1 MDTVQGWKW
10 NEKEAESSASGVF
23 SDICSIGTHLPDGGR
38 GGRQLIESG
47 FWRGCIQ
54 HQRENVEK
62 EAERMGDFQWKEVLL
77 QLQRGETQR
86 HHSENSGKVLLF

>member
-23 SDICSIGTHLPDGGR
+23 SDICSIGTHLPYGGR

-54 HQRENVEK
+54 HQRETSKKKLRGWVTSNGKKYYYNSKGEK
-62 EAERMGDFQWKEVLL
+62 LKD
-77 QLQRGETQR
+77 T
-86 HHSENSGKVLLF
+86 HSENSGKVLLF

>member
-1 MDTVQGWKW
+1 MRKKQKAVLLAFFLTSAVSVRTFQT
-10 NEKEAESSASGVF
+10 EA
-23 SDICSIGTHLPDGGR
+23 R